1 MLVVRDA
8 GRGTERPDTSNYV
21 RGILFD
27 FLYAL
32 EALMFVF
39 LGASLFILSDFL
51 GEPWKVDFF
60 VSLETVNYSYWS

>member
-32 EALMFVF
+32 EAFMFVF
-39 LGASLFILSDFL
+39 LGAFL
-51 GEPWKVDFF
+51 KSIYPFGFLRGT
-60 VSLETVNYSYWS
+60 LES